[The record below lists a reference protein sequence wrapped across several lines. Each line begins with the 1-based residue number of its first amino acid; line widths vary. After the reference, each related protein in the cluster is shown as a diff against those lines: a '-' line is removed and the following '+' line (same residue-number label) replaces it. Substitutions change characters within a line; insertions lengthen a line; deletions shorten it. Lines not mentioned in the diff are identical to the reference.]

1 MVEYH
6 GEFEKMKYQMEQ
18 LNPLFSEAYFV
29 SSFIG
34 SMRNDIAAAMR
45 MFKPATMFEVA
56 EQARELVLQA
66 PRIGNYPPEIL
77 SSQPNIAYKTGPK
90 IPPVHYSQPFLSP
103 KPISSYNP
111 KHNPN
116 TQSSAVGQPKPTLP
130 PLPPTSQNFSTIQ
143 RNPNTCFK
151 CGAVA
156 AEDKIEIDRK
166 EVRIDCLEGER
177 A

>member
-1 MVEYH
+1 
-6 GEFEKMKYQMEQ
+6 MEQ

-45 MFKPATMFEVA
+45 MFKPATMFEPHEPVTI
-56 EQARELVLQA
+56 RPKFFHHSPTLLTRLD
-66 PRIGNYPPEIL
+66 PRY
-77 SSQPNIAYKTGPK
+77 
-90 IPPVHYSQPFLSP
+90 PPVHYNQPFLSP

-111 KHNPN
+111 RHNPN
-116 TQSSAVGQPKPTLP
+116 THSSAVGQPKPTLP

-151 CGAVA
+151 CGDPYFPGHRCATKQLIAVA
-156 AEDKIEIDRK
+156 ADDKIEIDRE